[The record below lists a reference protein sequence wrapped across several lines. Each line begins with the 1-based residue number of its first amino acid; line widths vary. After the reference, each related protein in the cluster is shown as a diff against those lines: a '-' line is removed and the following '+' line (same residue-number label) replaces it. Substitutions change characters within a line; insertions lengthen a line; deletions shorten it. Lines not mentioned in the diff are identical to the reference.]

1 MAKRTSKAMW
11 DYLEASGALAS
22 GSDEAIKAA
31 KQAYRKQYLLDFK
44 RKQRKSK
51 AEYAVTF
58 SKSNG
63 EHHRI
68 QHGARRHGMTVTA
81 FVRKAAL
88 AYLDRTYLVPNGQ
101 QIARL
106 EQLLADCLNEI
117 KAVVNKKEKF
127 FWERDNKLEA
137 VERRIEKLEQQIDE
151 ALRHPPLLNPDDRQ
165 NQIA

>member
-1 MAKRTSKAMW
+1 MARRTSKALW
-11 DYLEASGALAS
+11 DYLEATGALTS
-22 GSDEAIKAA
+22 GSDEVINAA

-44 RKQRKSK
+44 RRQRRSK
-51 AEYAVTF
+51 AEYTVTF

-63 EHHRI
+63 EHGRIQDGSRRHRI
-68 QHGARRHGMTVTA
+68 SVTG

-88 AYLDRTYLVPNGQ
+88 AYLDRTYLVPNRQ

-106 EQLLADCLNEI
+106 EQLLAACLNEI
-117 KAVVNKKEKF
+117 KTIVHKKEKF

-137 VERRIEKLEQQIDE
+137 VERRIERMERQLDE
-151 ALRHPPLLNPDDRQ
+151 ALRHPPLLSSDDCQ